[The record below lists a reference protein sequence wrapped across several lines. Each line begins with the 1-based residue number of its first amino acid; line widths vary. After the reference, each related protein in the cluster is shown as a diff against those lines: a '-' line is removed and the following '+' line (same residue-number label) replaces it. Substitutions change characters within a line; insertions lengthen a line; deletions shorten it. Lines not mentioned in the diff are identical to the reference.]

1 MLRMLELSP
10 KIEKQWNAY
19 IRKLARS
26 EPQMDDGVILK
37 HKSRLQARIGAT
49 ICILVDVY
57 S

>member
-1 MLRMLELSP
+1 MVRMLELFP
-10 KIEKQWNAY
+10 KIKKKCNSC

-26 EPQMDDGVILK
+26 HKMEDGVILK

-49 ICILVDVY
+49 ICILVDVF